1 MMMGELTA
9 PRLSQ
14 VLAGNTNTDGVWF
27 FDSGLAGPCV
37 LISALIH
44 GNEICGALAA
54 IDLIESLQKNSMK
67 LTKGKLIVAFCNI
80 AAFKRFDADD
90 LHASRFVD
98 EDMNRIWS
106 ADKLTMAVDTEAA
119 QLTSERSRAIELLPY
134 ILQADFHLDLHSMH
148 DPGDPLVLTGLLAKN
163 IDFAKTLNLPA
174 HIIVDQGHSEGVRLR
189 DFRPETISLLV
200 ECGFHLAASS
210 YEVAKHCTERFL
222 TATGLIAN
230 AGITPSWL
238 TVEPISHKAVK
249 VTQAVVAQTAGLSFA
264 HPWQNMQTIPLE
276 GTLIATD
283 GTSVFTT
290 PYDSCTLVMPSLKQL
305 RRGVTVVRFAQE
317 LN

>member
-1 MMMGELTA
+1 MMNELTA
-9 PRLSQ
+9 PPLSR
-14 VLAGNTNTDGVWF
+14 VLGGNTNTDGVWF

-54 IDLIESLQKNSMK
+54 IDLIESLQKNSIK
-67 LTKGKLIVAFCNI
+67 LIKGKLIVAFCNI
-80 AAFKRFDADD
+80 SAFNHFDADD

-106 ADKLTMAVDTEAA
+106 TDKLTIAGDTEPA
-119 QLTSERSRAIELLPY
+119 QKTSERSRAIELLPY

-174 HIIVDQGHSEGVRLR
+174 HIIVDAGHSEGVRLR
-189 DFRPETISLLV
+189 DFRPETIALLI

-210 YEVAKHCTERFL
+210 YAIAKHCTEKFL
-222 TATGLIAN
+222 TATGLISN
-230 AGITPSWL
+230 ADIRPSWL
-238 TVEPISHKAVK
+238 TAQPISQKAVK
-249 VTQAVVAQTAGLSFA
+249 VTDAVVAQTMALSFA
-264 HPWQNMQTIPLE
+264 HPWQNMQTIPLK
-276 GTLIATD
+276 GTLIAGD
-283 GTSVFTT
+283 GAAVFTT
-290 PYDSCTLVMPSLKQL
+290 PYDNCTLIMPSLKQL
-305 RRGVTVVRFAQE
+305 RPGVTVVRFAQDI
-317 LN
+317 N

>member
-1 MMMGELTA
+1 MMNELTA
-9 PRLSQ
+9 PPLSR
-14 VLAGNTNTDGVWF
+14 VLGGNTSTEGVWF

-54 IDLIESLQKNSMK
+54 IDLIESLQNSSIK
-67 LTKGKLIVAFCNI
+67 LTKGRLVIAFCNV
-80 AAFKRFDADD
+80 AAFNRFDAND

-106 ADKLTMAVDTEAA
+106 ADKLAMAVDEEPA
-119 QLTSERSRAIELLPY
+119 QITSERRRASELLPY

-174 HIIVDQGHSEGVRLR
+174 HIIVDAGHSEGVRLR
-189 DFRPETISLLV
+189 DYRPETISLLV

-210 YEVAKHCTERFL
+210 YEVAKHCTEKFL
-222 TATGLIAN
+222 TETGLISN
-230 AGITPSWL
+230 VDITSSWL
-238 TVEPISHKAVK
+238 TAQPVSQKAVK
-249 VTQAVVAQTAGLSFA
+249 VTNAVVAQTMGLSFA
-264 HPWQNMQTIPLE
+264 HPWQNMQTIPLK
-276 GTLIATD
+276 GTLIARD
-283 GTSVFTT
+283 GDSVFTT
-290 PYDSCTLVMPSLKQL
+290 PYDNCTLIMPSLKQL
-305 RRGVTVVRFAQE
+305 RPGVTVVRFAQDI
-317 LN
+317 N